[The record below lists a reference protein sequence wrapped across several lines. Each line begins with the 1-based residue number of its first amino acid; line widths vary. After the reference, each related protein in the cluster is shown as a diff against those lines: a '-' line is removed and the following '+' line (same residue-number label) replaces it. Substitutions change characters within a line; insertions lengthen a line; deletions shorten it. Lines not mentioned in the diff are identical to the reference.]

1 MNEKR
6 YKELNEYL
14 NEIFKHCEEENFF
27 FLRNI
32 EELAKMNDIFLQYIM
47 NKQIEDK
54 AIENRLTFED
64 VLTIT
69 REIIASID
77 KNYLKDFDTLIASGI
92 LDFSFEQEY
101 RDSSF
106 THIENRGQIYNLVN
120 INREFNYEDVLSLV
134 HEFIHF
140 TNGKEKIGANW
151 NALTEFLSIYFEIY
165 AAEYLFNKGIPNDE
179 IRLMDRLIV
188 AKKHAITLSRYEIIL
203 LAYEKLGSLNKDT
216 YKFLSKTLLNIS
228 EQQFALE
235 CYNLYKNLRRIDKEF
250 KESSE
255 KKKIQS
261 RASKLSD
268 TFITRNYRYV
278 FGTLLAFYA
287 KSYVNREDVVYLNNH
302 INEMDEKSVTEICHS
317 MGINIGF
324 SSEIEEMD
332 LQMETALQK
341 MNTEFLMKTFAS
353 MDDYL
358 GKYNNNI
365 KR

>member
-47 NKQIEDK
+47 DKQIEDK
-54 AIENRLTFED
+54 TIENKLTFED
-64 VLTIT
+64 ILTIT

-77 KNYLKDFDTLIASGI
+77 KNYLKDFDTLMASGI

-101 RDSSF
+101 RDSCF
-106 THIENRGQIYNLVN
+106 THIESRGQIYNLVD
-120 INREFNYEDVLSLV
+120 INREFNYDDVLSFV

-179 IRLMDRLIV
+179 IHLMDRLTI
-188 AKKHAITLSRYEIIL
+188 AKQHAITLSRYEIVL
-203 LAYEKLGSLNKDT
+203 LAYEKFGPLNKDT
-216 YKFLSKTLLNIS
+216 YQILSKTILNIS
-228 EQQFALE
+228 EQQFELE
-235 CYNLYKNLRRIDKEF
+235 CYNLYKNLRKIDRE
-250 KESSE
+250 ESSE
-255 KKKIQS
+255 KKKTQS

-268 TFITRNYRYV
+268 AFITRNYRYV

-287 KSYVNREDVVYLNNH
+287 KSYVNREDIVYLNNH

-317 MGINIGF
+317 IGINIGF

-332 LQMETALQK
+332 LQMEVALQK
-341 MNTEFLMKTFAS
+341 RNTEFLMKTFAS